1 MGRIDSATLW
11 GPAPRSGLG
20 RPAAHTRE
28 EITAAAIAIADADGL
43 SAVSMRRVAAAI
55 GGLVGVAFG
64 FAIAVVV
71 SQLTPLPYSLTW
83 WSIALGI
90 GISSLVGIVFGIYP
104 AAKAARLDP
113 IAALRFE

>member
-1 MGRIDSATLW
+1 
-11 GPAPRSGLG
+11 
-20 RPAAHTRE
+20 
-28 EITAAAIAIADADGL
+28 
-43 SAVSMRRVAAAI
+43 
-55 GGLVGVAFG
+55 
-64 FAIAVVV
+64 VV